1 MHHRFTSVF
10 RLGIL
15 IVLIVGLAFQPQSI
29 ASAAAS
35 LSVTPITW
43 NVIGLDSNN
52 VNVGPN
58 HFPVGARVCNTGDAA
73 ATNVTSTFVWDSA
86 NPLIDRRPG
95 TLPDFDASP
104 VPSLAPTNCH
114 DFYYEVE
121 VTRDPAA
128 YDTTRRYHITATA
141 DGLGTVS
148 TPTPRELY
156 VEHLVSQNRNSVT
169 GIKLNGV
176 N

>member
-43 NVIGLDSNN
+43 NIIGLDSNN

-58 HFPVGARVCNTGDAA
+58 HFPVGARVCNTGDAV
-73 ATNVTSTFVWDSA
+73 ATNVKSSFVWDSNDPYINLRA
-86 NPLIDRRPG
+86 G
-95 TLPDFDASP
+95 TLTSFTEAGINLNPGAC
-104 VPSLAPTNCH
+104 T
-114 DFYYEVE
+114 DFYY
-121 VTRDPAA
+121 
-128 YDTTRRYHITATA
+128 
-141 DGLGTVS
+141 
-148 TPTPRELY
+148 
-156 VEHLVSQNRNSVT
+156 
-169 GIKLNGV
+169 
-176 N
+176 